1 MHETGEPEMSET
13 RRELGARDVMVTG
26 MGFCLPGVEQPV
38 CTADDLWEVASEG
51 RSCLTNDG
59 IYHGSIKITKEEFR
73 KRIPGIPDT
82 FSKHFTKA
90 HWFGLVS
97 MAQAS
102 VDADLDIMA
111 GDLTDAAILAGRG
124 SIDANIDSYLRVLH
138 ADAETITAPEA
149 MDLYVGSEQ
158 SGTPCDVAL
167 VQSALARS
175 TGPSFTASTGCASA
189 AVQLDNAF
197 MMIGTGMSD
206 IAVVTGVDLMNAEL
220 VRKGQQLLLVAQ
232 RAIASSGAGMPEPPT
247 FDRPMRPYDRRA
259 GSVNFGEGSATLIL
273 ESREHAAR
281 RGADCYG
288 SVLSVAM
295 ARDGLAHPLASDE
308 TGIGLVA
315 AVRKC
320 LGNRWDIRQ
329 VPYVHGASDGDAMVT
344 AFECNAIRQLYG
356 PAADSLLMTSQ
367 EACFG
372 HNSAPAGCLG
382 AALTLLMMRHG
393 EVCPTANCEDPA
405 EGLPFDPVP
414 GTKTRPLDFGYA
426 LNFTYSIGG
435 IKNVIL
441 LGRPDSM

>member
-1 MHETGEPEMSET
+1 MI
-13 RRELGARDVMVTG
+13 TG
-26 MGFCLPGVEQPV
+26 MGFCLPGIEQPV
-38 CTADDLWEVASEG
+38 CAADELWEVASEG

-59 IYHGSIKITKEEFR
+59 IYHGSIRITKEEFR
-73 KRIPGIPDT
+73 KRVPGIPDT

-90 HWFGLVS
+90 QWFGLVS
-97 MAQAS
+97 LAQAS
-102 VDADLDIMA
+102 ADAGLDIMA

-175 TGPSFTASTGCASA
+175 TGPSFTASTGCASS

-197 MMIGTGMSD
+197 LMIGSGMSD
-206 IAVVTGVDLMNAEL
+206 IAVVTGVDILNAEL
-220 VRKGQQLLLVAQ
+220 VRKGQQLLRAAQ
-232 RAIASSGAGMPEPPT
+232 RAVANVPTGAVAPELPA

-288 SVLSVAM
+288 TMLSVAM

-329 VPYVHGASDGDAMVT
+329 VPYAHGASDGDAMVT

-356 PAADSLLMTSQ
+356 PAAEGLLMTSQ

-382 AALTLLMMRHG
+382 TALTLLMMRHG
-393 EVCPTANCEDPA
+393 EVCPTASCEDPA

-435 IKNVIL
+435 IKNAIL
-441 LGRPDSM
+441 LGLPDSV